1 MKSKLKWNALRKI
14 APRKARVS
22 IMNTA
27 VSTVTINSIHRLGAL
42 HSAAL
47 IALSSLILLSGC
59 SNDMEELK
67 QQVTQIKTS
76 AVEKIDPLPPLQP
89 YESFKYNAMTERSPF
104 SPSSSV
110 KSNLAGSVKPSA
122 NRPREFLEQFSLDTL
137 QMVGT
142 LEIENHRYALV
153 LGKDGLVHRV
163 QVGNHIGQADGR
175 IAAITNTRI
184 SIVELVPDGLGGYIE
199 RPAALTL
206 KE

>member
-1 MKSKLKWNALRKI
+1 MNNALNVLEVTYTRLMK
-14 APRKARVS
+14 R
-22 IMNTA
+22 
-27 VSTVTINSIHRLGAL
+27 STILTICAFF
-42 HSAAL
+42 A
-47 IALSSLILLSGC
+47 LLSGC
-59 SNDMEELK
+59 ANDMDELK
-67 QQVTQIKTS
+67 QQVTQIKAS

-89 YESFKYNAMTERSPF
+89 YESFKYNAMNERSPF
-104 SPSSSV
+104 SPSSSA
-110 KSNLAGSVKPSA
+110 KSNLASAIRPSA

-142 LEIENHRYALV
+142 LDVENRHYGLV
-153 LGKDGLVHRV
+153 QGKDGLVHRI

-175 IAAITNTRI
+175 VAAITNTRI

>member
-1 MKSKLKWNALRKI
+1 MKHLNYI
-14 APRKARVS
+14 VS
-22 IMNTA
+22 
-27 VSTVTINSIHRLGAL
+27 L
-42 HSAAL
+42 SAK
-47 IALSSLILLSGC
+47 ALSVRNLFVGITLCALAGC
-59 SNDMEELK
+59 ANDMDEL
-67 QQVTQIKTS
+67 QQKVAQIK
-76 AVEKIDPLPPLQP
+76 ANAGEKIQPLPPLQP
-89 YESFKYNAMTERSPF
+89 YESFKYDATNERSPF
-104 SPSSSV
+104 VPSSSA

-142 LEIENHRYALV
+142 LQIENRHYGLIQ
-153 LGKDGLVHRV
+153 GKDGLVHRV
-163 QVGNHIGQADGR
+163 QVGNHIGQADGK